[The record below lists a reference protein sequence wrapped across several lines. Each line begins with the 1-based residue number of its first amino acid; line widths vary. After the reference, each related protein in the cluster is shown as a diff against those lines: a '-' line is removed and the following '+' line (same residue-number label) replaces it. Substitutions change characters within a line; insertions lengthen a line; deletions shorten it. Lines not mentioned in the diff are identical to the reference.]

1 MRSAFWIGMLLAT
14 IVILLGSTATA
25 AGRRRVGFP
34 NQQAPAG
41 AFNKQAAIGAYGR
54 AVYPKYYWGIPAR
67 EYQNAGTPHG
77 DQGIRG
83 NTFQWQP
90 W

>member
-1 MRSAFWIGMLLAT
+1 MRYALTLLA
-14 IVILLGSTATA
+14 ILSVTLPLFSNTATA

-34 NQQAPAG
+34 NQQAPAA